1 MDAVT
6 RHSFELPGMVPRT
19 IGVPFDGLAL
29 ILSDDDADV
38 GGDGNDEK
46 GRKRMMGVMEMIGQ
60 DDFEGWKKI
69 PGEQGSRGTGE

>member
-6 RHSFELPGMVPRT
+6 RHSFELPGMMPRM

-46 GRKRMMGVMEMIGQ
+46 GRKRMMIGQ